1 MNLLFDL
8 DGTLTD
14 PFLGI
19 TSCIAYALNA
29 IGRPAPS
36 SENLRWCIG
45 PPLQKIF
52 AELLGSSDEEL
63 AKTALAKYRERFG
76 SIGLFENEVYPG
88 IVETLQALKDCGYTL
103 FVATAKPTVYAE
115 RIVIHFGLNKFFNR
129 VYGSELDGKHSDKT
143 SLISHILK
151 QEALEPSRTIM
162 IGDREQ
168 DTIGAKNNKI
178 GGIGVLWGYGTKE
191 ELYRSGA
198 RTFVQYPADMVEVI
212 NHLFRTG
219 QCNSASDTAQ
229 KT

>member
-19 TSCIAYALNA
+19 TSCITYALNEL
-29 IGRPAPS
+29 GRTAPS
-36 SENLRWCIG
+36 PENLRWCIG

-52 AELLGSSDEEL
+52 AELLGSSDDQL
-63 AKTALAKYRERFG
+63 AKIALAKYRERFG

-88 IVETLQALKDCGYTL
+88 IVETLTTLKDFGYTL
-103 FVATAKPTVYAE
+103 YVATAKPTVYAE

-151 QEALEPSRTIM
+151 QEVLDPTRTMM

-168 DTIGAKNNKI
+168 DMLGAQNNKI
-178 GGIGVLWGYGTKE
+178 CGIGVLWGYGTKE

-198 RTFVQYPADMVEVI
+198 GAFVQYPTNMVEVI
-212 NHLFRTG
+212 NDLFRTG
-219 QCNSASDTAQ
+219 QCNRVSDAAQ
-229 KT
+229 

>member
-19 TSCIAYALNA
+19 TSCISYALNA
-29 IGRPAPS
+29 LGRRAPS
-36 SENLRWCIG
+36 PENLRWCIG

-52 AELLGSSDEEL
+52 AELLGSSDDEL

-76 SIGLFENEVYPG
+76 SIGLFENKVYPG
-88 IVETLQALKDCGYTL
+88 IFETLQSLKDFGYTL

-115 RIVIHFGLNKFFNR
+115 RIMLHFGLNEFFNR

-151 QEALEPSRTIM
+151 QEALEPSCTIM

-168 DTIGAKNNKI
+168 DMIGAQNNRI
-178 GGIGVLWGYGTKE
+178 CGIGVLWGYGTEE
-191 ELYRSGA
+191 ELHRSGA
-198 RTFVQYPADMVEVI
+198 LAFVQYPTDMVEVI
-212 NHLFRTG
+212 NDLFQTG
-219 QCNSASDTAQ
+219 
-229 KT
+229 